1 MIDKCQKT
9 GKEGLFLLERFRKK
23 DGGPK
28 TKEYFTIMILPGPN
42 SKVRKFSISKPLL
55 KNIAIFLLVAFAVS
69 TAMLVQYFHM
79 QGQVCELDSL
89 RAETVQHR
97 EELKQF
103 ACSLV
108 DFKGQMD
115 KIKELDFKLRRL
127 ANMPGESKE
136 QQLPGIGGSRE
147 SSTFTLEDI
156 GRKSHRELMDQMKL
170 ELDSLSEDIASQ
182 ESSMNK
188 LTEFFEHRNSVL
200 AATPSIWPVRGFITS
215 TFGYRSSPISGKKQ
229 FHEGLDIA
237 NNIGTKVVAP
247 ANGTVADTG
256 YQSGYG
262 RFIKIQHGYGMVTVY
277 GHLSKVAVK
286 SGQRVAR
293 GEVIGYVGNTG
304 SSTGPHLHYE
314 VRVNG
319 VPNNPRKF
327 L

>member
-1 MIDKCQKT
+1 M
-9 GKEGLFLLERFRKK
+9 LERFRKK
-23 DGGPK
+23 NGGGK
-28 TKEYFTIMILPGPN
+28 KKEFFTIMILPGPN
-42 SKVRKFSISKPLL
+42 SRVRKFSISKPLL
-55 KNIAIFLLVAFAVS
+55 KNAAITLLVAFVVS

-97 EELKQF
+97 EELKKF
-103 ACSLV
+103 AGSLI
-108 DFKGQMD
+108 DIKSQMD

-127 ANMPGESKE
+127 ANMPDQSRE
-136 QQLPGIGGSRE
+136 QQLLGIGGSRE
-147 SSTFTLEDI
+147 ASTFSIEDI
-156 GRKSHRELMDQMKL
+156 GRKSHKELMDQMKL
-170 ELDSLSEDIASQ
+170 ELDGLSEDIASQ

-200 AATPSIWPVRGFITS
+200 AATPSIWPIRGFITS
-215 TFGYRSSPISGKKQ
+215 TFGYRKSPISGKRQ

-237 NNIGTKVVAP
+237 NNVGTPVVAP

-262 RFIKIQHGYGMVTVY
+262 RYIKIQHGFGMVTLY
-277 GHLSKVAVK
+277 GHLSKSIVK
-286 SGQRVAR
+286 AGQRLER
-293 GEVIGYVGNTG
+293 GDTIGYVGNTG